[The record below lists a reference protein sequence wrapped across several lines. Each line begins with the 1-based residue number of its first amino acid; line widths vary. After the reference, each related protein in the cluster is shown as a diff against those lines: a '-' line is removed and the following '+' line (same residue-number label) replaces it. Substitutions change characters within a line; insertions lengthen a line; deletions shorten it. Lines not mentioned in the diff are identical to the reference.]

1 MWKACLTSEGE
12 AEERPETSS
21 KRSRL
26 HPQRRTGWVVAQC
39 DPKAG
44 DEISLG
50 QIQRAEEGKPI
61 HGELL
66 QLKPYD
72 ESGRLY
78 EVETLYEAPAT
89 AGGGPAQV
97 TTPEF
102 RENFR
107 AIFGA
112 KRKKEEPALL
122 N

>member
-1 MWKACLTSEGE
+1 MK
-12 AEERPETSS
+12 P
-21 KRSRL
+21 KR
-26 HPQRRTGWVVAQC
+26 
-39 DPKAG
+39 DPKQAANDLVFIHSGAPDGSSLNVIRKRG